1 MSELASGAV
10 RSAIT
15 SWSDVE
21 SRFEELL
28 YRTLN
33 DVESLRRW
41 MQDRSALE
49 AELQEDMGWR
59 YIHHSCDTASEAKQA
74 ALNFFIQEIEP
85 HLADYNDKLNR
96 KALGSPFL
104 DQLRQE
110 PGYAVYLRGMEK
122 EVGLFRSENIPLFT
136 EITTLANHYGQIT
149 GAMSV
154 EVDGEER
161 TFQQAALELKSTD
174 RERRREVYL
183 KINERRFESHEELNT
198 LFQELLQL
206 RHQVALNAGYANF
219 RDYMFDALGRF
230 DYTPQ
235 HCVDFHDSVEQHI
248 VPLINAFEEERKAK
262 LGYDTL
268 KPWDL
273 DVDPD
278 LLPPL
283 KPYSGQDDL
292 IAKTEAIFQTL
303 DPEYGRVIRNMREK
317 GHFDLDS
324 RIGKAPGGYNYPL
337 YQSALPFI
345 FMNSAGSMRDMIT
358 MMHEGGHAIHSWLS
372 RNLELTGFKNTP
384 SEIAE
389 VASMAMELISMD
401 GWDAFFANAEELKR
415 ARRYQLEKILS
426 ILPWIATVD
435 AFQHWIYTHPNHTE
449 SERTDA
455 WLSIYRRFSG
465 NVIDRSDVAKYE
477 PYGWHRQLHIF
488 EVPFYYIEYGIAQ
501 LGAIGIWKNY
511 KSSPHQ
517 TLEQYSAALAEGYM
531 KPLPELYRM
540 AGIAFDF
547 SPGYIQ
553 ELARFVKAEL
563 EALR

>member
-28 YRTLN
+28 YRALN
-33 DVESLRRW
+33 DVDSLRRW

-59 YIHHSCDTASEAKQA
+59 YIQHSCDTASEAKQA

-104 DQLRQE
+104 NQLRQE

-122 EVGLFRSENIPLFT
+122 EVAMFRSENIPLFT

-183 KINERRFESHEELNT
+183 KINERRFAGHEELNT

-206 RHQVALNAGYANF
+206 RHQVAINAGYANF

-235 HCVDFHDSVEQHI
+235 HCVDFHESVEQHI

-372 RNLELTGFKNTP
+372 RDLELTGFKNTP

-401 GWDAFFANAEELKR
+401 GWDAFFSNAEELKR

-435 AFQHWIYTHPNHTE
+435 AFQHWLYTHPSHSE

-477 PYGWHRQLHIF
+477 PYSWHRQLHIF

-511 KSSPHQ
+511 KSNPRQ